1 MLRHK
6 LKLEVANWC
15 IAGAQ
20 QSKTTC
26 IRNLSLWLA
35 LCMSRC
41 CLLGWARK
49 LSGTLD
55 LWIYWGCQGACMP
68 SGLRSPGEK
77 SQEEEGRHAEDFP
90 RAIGGHHSGD
100 WSSRKGRLAKC
111 FCHLYC
117 PPPTRTPLHTSAKQ
131 TSKGIFTPSC
141 PPRIKRWWL
150 NGGPCQL
157 YIGVTWG
164 TLAAAG
170 FCSTPGGFDG
180 DGAGCWGWYPEGG
193 SGRGGAD
200 PPTPP

>member
-1 MLRHK
+1 MQARSRAKPPAFVICPCGLR
-6 LKLEVANWC
+6 C
-15 IAGAQ
+15 
-20 QSKTTC
+20 
-26 IRNLSLWLA
+26 A

-68 SGLRSPGEK
+68 SGLRSPREK

-141 PPRIKRWWL
+141 PPRIKRWSL

-157 YIGVTWG
+157 YIYRSYLGHTGSGW
-164 TLAAAG
+164 LLLH
-170 FCSTPGGFDG
+170 PGGFR
-180 DGAGCWGWYPEGG
+180 W
-193 SGRGGAD
+193 GRGWLLGLV
-200 PPTPP
+200 PGGGLGSRRC